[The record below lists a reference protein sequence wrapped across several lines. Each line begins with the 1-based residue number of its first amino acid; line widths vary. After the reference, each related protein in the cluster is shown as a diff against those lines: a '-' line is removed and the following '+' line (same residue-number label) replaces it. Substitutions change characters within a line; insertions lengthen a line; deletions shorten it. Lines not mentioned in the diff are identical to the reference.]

1 MEENKDL
8 FFRKDLEDLSHSFG
22 KGNQEGVKA
31 ALRACQDYF
40 GQVSEGH
47 LREIAGA
54 FEVDEKVINTLL
66 KFMPGIK
73 KSALAYDIVC
83 CTGPRCAKR
92 NSAEVIKVIRSS
104 LGLDFNQTS
113 PDGKVRLR
121 SQNCFRHCTKGPNVL
136 VNDKF
141 YHNMDGAKAK
151 ELMEKIKEDL

>member
-1 MEENKDL
+1 MEENKEVFFKEDL
-8 FFRKDLEDLSHSFG
+8 DDLSHSFG

-40 GQVSEGH
+40 GQVSESH
-47 LREIAGA
+47 ISEIAGA

-92 NSAEVIKVIRSS
+92 NSAEVIKVIRSE

-113 PDGKVRLR
+113 SDGRVRLR

-136 VNDKF
+136 VNDSF
-141 YHNMDGAKAK
+141 YHNMDAAKAE
-151 ELMEKIKEDL
+151 ELMKKIKENL

>member
-1 MEENKDL
+1 MEENKEL
-8 FFRKDLEDLSHSFG
+8 FFREDLEDLSHSFG

-47 LREIAGA
+47 ISEIASA
-54 FEVDEKVINTLL
+54 FEVDDKVINTLL

-92 NSAEVIKVIRSS
+92 NSAEVIKIIRSE

-113 PDGKVRLR
+113 PDGRVRLR
-121 SQNCFRHCTKGPNVL
+121 SQNCFRHCTKGPNIL
-136 VNDKF
+136 VNDIF
-141 YHNMDGAKAK
+141 HHNMDGTKAK
-151 ELMEKIKEDL
+151 DLMEKIKKDL

>member
-1 MEENKDL
+1 MEENKEV
-8 FFRKDLEDLSHSFG
+8 FFKEDLEDLSHSFG

-31 ALRACQDYF
+31 ALRVCQDYF
-40 GQVSEGH
+40 GQISES
-47 LREIAGA
+47 RISEIAGA
-54 FEVDEKVINTLL
+54 FEVDQKIINSLL

-92 NSAEVIKVIRSS
+92 NSAKVIKVIRSA

-121 SQNCFRHCTKGPNVL
+121 SQNCFRHCTKGPNIL
-136 VNDKF
+136 VNDIF
-141 YHNMDGAKAK
+141 YHNMDAAKAE
-151 ELMEKIKEDL
+151 ELMKKIKEDF